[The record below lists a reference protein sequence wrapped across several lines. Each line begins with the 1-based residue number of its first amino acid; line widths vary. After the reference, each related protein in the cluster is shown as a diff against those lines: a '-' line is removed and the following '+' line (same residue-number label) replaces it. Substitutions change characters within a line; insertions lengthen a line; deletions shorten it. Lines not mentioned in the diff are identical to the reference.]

1 MHQFREK
8 QKHYDEKD
16 KLILELFHSNPQAA
30 FQLMFDTYHM
40 PLCLYAVQL
49 TDSFNI
55 AEDIVQDFF
64 IYFWEKK
71 TYQNITVNL
80 RSYLF
85 YSIRNNTLLFLR
97 KNNLISMEEL
107 SDSEINIVDS
117 LQDEEELREKER
129 KAMEALEALPKQELA
144 VVKAIILEN
153 KKYKEAAEELQISIN
168 TLKTHLSRAL
178 KHLRQ
183 NNNFIYLFF

>member
-71 TYQNITVNL
+71 TYQNIAVNL

-85 YSIRNNTLLFLR
+85 YSIRNNALLFL
-97 KNNLISMEEL
+97 K
-107 SDSEINIVDS
+107 
-117 LQDEEELREKER
+117 K
-129 KAMEALEALPKQELA
+129 KQSYLHGG
-144 VVKAIILEN
+144 IIG
-153 KKYKEAAEELQISIN
+153 
-168 TLKTHLSRAL
+168 
-178 KHLRQ
+178 
-183 NNNFIYLFF
+183 F